1 MPQIFSLG
9 GVPKTK
15 TPIARI
21 DKIKNTGRVDS
32 FYAETD
38 PSEHNNNF
46 ILDDYQFIIMECL
59 YDSNDQ
65 NLKLYQNPRAYSI
78 AYRNVLEIITKDGIT
93 IVAENIAEN
102 PADDN
107 TL

>member
-1 MPQIFSLG
+1 
-9 GVPKTK
+9 
-15 TPIARI
+15 
-21 DKIKNTGRVDS
+21 
-32 FYAETD
+32 
-38 PSEHNNNF
+38 
-46 ILDDYQFIIMECL
+46 MECL